1 MNARAEL
8 PLVADDELLLP
19 EADAAA
25 AGRFIGRSLPRTGA
39 RKLLQGRGSYL
50 DDIRVPRLAHV
61 VFVRSP
67 HAHAR
72 ILGLQLEAARACP
85 GVIAVVDGRA
95 LAVYC
100 TPWVGVLGHLKGI
113 KSAEQHAIA
122 IDRVCSQGEAV
133 AAIVA
138 ETRRQ
143 AEDAADQVLVDWDV
157 LPAVTDMRASLEGS
171 VVKIGRASC
180 RERVCL
186 AV

>member
-1 MNARAEL
+1 MNARSEL
-8 PLVADDELLLP
+8 PVVADDDTGLAN
-19 EADAAA
+19 ADAAA
-25 AGRFIGRSLPRTGA
+25 AGRFIGQSLPRTGA

-72 ILGLQLEAARACP
+72 ILALRLDAARACA

-95 LAVYC
+95 LAAYC

-122 IDRVCSQGEAV
+122 ID
-133 AAIVA
+133 
-138 ETRRQ
+138 
-143 AEDAADQVLVDWDV
+143 
-157 LPAVTDMRASLEGS
+157 
-171 VVKIGRASC
+171 
-180 RERVCL
+180 
-186 AV
+186 